1 MNFLDEF
8 GLSASDAKVKISMSS
23 IYDKSSQKIT
33 STIIPQKADGS
44 VDYINIRTYA
54 FNASNNVRNEIN
66 GQRTIPDIK
75 TIPANKETPEYY
87 YPRTFPNGTFD
98 VGKSQPVSA
107 SNPNAKYLGEV
118 FIPTTATQLVPTYGT
133 KKPEPDSNGNYV
145 STNTQNDSAYGL
157 HYSPGKTQGC
167 IAFGSQVEANGFAD
181 LSDKAIASGGKSKLS
196 VGE

>member
-1 MNFLDEF
+1 VNFLDEF

-133 KKPEPDSNGNYV
+133 KN
-145 STNTQNDSAYGL
+145 Q
-157 HYSPGKTQGC
+157 
-167 IAFGSQVEANGFAD
+167 SQIVMVTMYLLILKMTVRMVYIIVLVKLKVA
-181 LSDKAIASGGKSKLS
+181 LLLVLKSKRMVLQIYQIRR
-196 VGE
+196 